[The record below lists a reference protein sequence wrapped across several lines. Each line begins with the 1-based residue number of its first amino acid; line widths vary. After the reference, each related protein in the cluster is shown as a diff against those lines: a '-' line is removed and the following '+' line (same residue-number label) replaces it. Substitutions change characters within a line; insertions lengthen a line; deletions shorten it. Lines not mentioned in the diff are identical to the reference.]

1 MNEIHIYIYIY
12 IYIYIH
18 VYIYVYLYMYV
29 YTYICIYSY
38 IYTNIYLCICQT
50 TTFCHPGVVT
60 ACTEDERA
68 FRTQCSFCRN
78 RKIASCALQLTSR
91 APSRAVVATTGAA
104 RAPAGNTS
112 VLAHQHAV
120 LFCVGVECLSQNMLH
135 IHIYIYIYICM
146 YICIRRAIYIYICVY
161 IHTYI

>member
-1 MNEIHIYIYIY
+1 
-12 IYIYIH
+12 
-18 VYIYVYLYMYV
+18 MYV
-29 YTYICIYSY
+29 YIYICIYSY

-135 IHIYIYIYICM
+135 IHIYIYIYM
-146 YICIRRAIYIYICVY
+146 YVYMYQTSNIYIYMCIYTHIYLNIY
-161 IHTYI
+161 I